1 MVREID
7 DRYPEI
13 ARPYEPVKGGKHHKR
28 IKLPPFTAL
37 IGTVLLM
44 PLIYYPGTETSQ
56 PEPVT
61 PESETVLAASMPEG
75 EPHPRPVS
83 PPAEKPKPSPS
94 PSPEPTLR
102 PAVIVT
108 PVPTPQVT
116 AEPSPVPEEIIVP
129 VPEPV
134 PPPPEP
140 EPEPTPTTTPAPT
153 PTPAPETEKPPEI
166 SVQGEIKM
174 EQDSDRMLWFVS
186 RGFEVTLNDALDGT
200 VTVQLYVDEGS
211 GYESAGGDDGYRE
224 YDGTGEEGGTWE
236 DVVGL
241 IFDGSD
247 DFETVNAKLVMNYTT
262 KDGIS
267 GQTESDVF
275 KLAKGRFLTFGNVS
289 RKETTVTVQITAASE
304 AGTAESMTLEEN
316 VLILTVGG
324 EERTFTEP
332 IVRADRHDIFLTYD
346 TGIERLEETPYT
358 IYARFSCDIGGGTV
372 VDYVYEEGTLD

>member
-153 PTPAPETEKPPEI
+153 PTPTPETEKPPEI
-166 SVQGEIKM
+166 SVLDDM
-174 EQDSDRMLWFVS
+174 EGGPDSDHMLWFVS

-236 DVVGL
+236 DVVL
-241 IFDGSD
+241 YIFGDGSD

-267 GQTESDVF
+267 GQTESAVF
-275 KLAKGRFLTFGNVS
+275 KLAKGRF
-289 RKETTVTVQITAASE
+289 VTIGDVHRDGSAVKVRITAASE
-304 AGTAESMTLEEN
+304 AGTAESLTLK
-316 VLILTVGG
+316 
-324 EERTFTEP
+324 
-332 IVRADRHDIFLTYD
+332 
-346 TGIERLEETPYT
+346 
-358 IYARFSCDIGGGTV
+358 GTR
-372 VDYVYEEGTLD
+372 

>member
-129 VPEPV
+129 VPV

-140 EPEPTPTTTPAPT
+140 EPEPTPTTTPT
-153 PTPAPETEKPPEI
+153 PTPETENPPEI
-166 SVQGEIKM
+166 RVLNDM
-174 EQDSDRMLWFVS
+174 EGGPDSDHIMWFVS
-186 RGFEVTLNDALDGT
+186 RGFEVTLNDAWDGT

-211 GYESAGGDDGYRE
+211 GYESAGDNGYRTYE
-224 YDGTGEEGGTWE
+224 GTGEEGDAWG
-236 DVVGL
+236 DYIL
-241 IFDGSD
+241 YIFDNASD
-247 DFETVNAKLVMNYTT
+247 RFETVNAKLVMNYTT

-267 GQTESDVF
+267 GKTESAVF
-275 KLAKGRFLTFGNVS
+275 KLAKGRFVTFGNVHRDGS
-289 RKETTVTVQITAASE
+289 AVKVRITAASE
-304 AGTAESMTLEEN
+304 AGTAESMTLKEN
-316 VLILTVGG
+316 MLTLTVDG
-324 EERTFTEP
+324 EIRTFTEP
-332 IVRADRHDIFLTYD
+332 IVTADGQDIILKYNITDTEISEGITYIFEAEFLYD
-346 TGIERLEETPYT
+346 LGDDTAL
-358 IYARFSCDIGGGTV
+358 A
-372 VDYVYEEGTLD
+372 DYVSEEGTLD